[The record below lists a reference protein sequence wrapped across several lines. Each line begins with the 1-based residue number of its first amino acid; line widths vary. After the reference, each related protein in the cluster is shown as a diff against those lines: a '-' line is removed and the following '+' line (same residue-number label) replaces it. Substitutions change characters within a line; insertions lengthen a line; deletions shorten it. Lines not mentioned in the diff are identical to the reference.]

1 MGELTLSIES
11 DGGNTIISN
20 CFIDHYLADA
30 NDAQIKVY
38 LYLLRT
44 LGSKQATSISAIAD
58 KFNYTEKD
66 IFRALS
72 YWEQQGLL
80 SLDHDTSG
88 NMTGI
93 RLHTP
98 SIRTQINE
106 DNTPFTPFVTL
117 MPAMPHKS
125 VSKTDSVYTE
135 AVASVSATVSKS
147 PSTHIEETASKEDSG
162 SYKKPD
168 YSLDDI
174 KAFKESER
182 TSELLFIAEQYL
194 KKTLSANDIRS
205 ILFLSDTLHFS
216 NDLIDYLLQYCVQ
229 RDKKDFRYIEK
240 VAISWAEAGIT
251 TPHDASTYT
260 SRYDRTVYTIMN
272 ALGKSN
278 VPTTAEVDFMKRW
291 YNEWGFSMDIILE
304 ACERTVLA
312 TDKHRFEYADKILSS
327 WRKNNVRHKEDIEQN
342 DIQYKKSRTS
352 TAPKK
357 KSSANLFTQFEQR
370 DYDFDTVEKE
380 LLNKK

>member
-1 MGELTLSIES
+1 MGELTLYKES
-11 DGGNTIISN
+11 DEGNTIISN

-44 LGSKQATSISAIAD
+44 LGSKQVTSISAIAD
-58 KFNYTEKD
+58 KFNHTEKD
-66 IFRALS
+66 VRRALS

-80 SLDHDTSG
+80 SLDRDASG

-93 RLHTP
+93 RLRTP
-98 SIRTQINE
+98 RIRTQVTE
-106 DNTPFTPFVTL
+106 DTAPFAPFVTL
-117 MPAMPHKS
+117 MPAVPHMAAAT
-125 VSKTDSVYTE
+125 VE
-135 AVASVSATVSKS
+135 ASAQVAATVSRAS
-147 PSTHIEETASKEDSG
+147 SITMEEPAV
-162 SYKKPD
+162 SYVKPD
-168 YSLDDI
+168 YTLDDI
-174 KAFKESER
+174 KAFKESDR

-205 ILFLSDTLHFS
+205 ILFLTDTLHFS

-229 RDKKDFRYIEK
+229 RGKKDFRYIEK

-251 TPHDASTYT
+251 TPHDACTYA
-260 SRYDRTVYTIMN
+260 SRYDRNVYTIMN

-278 VPTTAEVDFMKRW
+278 TPTSAEVDFMKRW
-291 YNEWGFSMDIILE
+291 YDEWGFSMDIILE

-327 WRKNNVRHKEDIEQN
+327 WKKNDVHHKADIAQN
-342 DIQYKKSRTS
+342 DMMYKKSRT
-352 TAPKK
+352 TVTPKK
-357 KSSANLFTQFEQR
+357 KATANLFTQFEQR
-370 DYDFDTVEKE
+370 EYDFDSVEKE

>member
-1 MGELTLSIES
+1 MGELTLYKEN
-11 DGGNTIISN
+11 DEGNTIVSN

-44 LGSKQATSISAIAD
+44 LGSKQVTSISAIAD
-58 KFNYTEKD
+58 KFNHTEKD
-66 IFRALS
+66 VRRALS

-80 SLDHDTSG
+80 SLDRDASG

-93 RLHTP
+93 RLRTP
-98 SIRTQINE
+98 RIRTQVTE
-106 DNTPFTPFVTL
+106 DTAPFAPFVTL
-117 MPAMPHKS
+117 MPAMPHTTA
-125 VSKTDSVYTE
+125 VSTD
-135 AVASVSATVSKS
+135 ASVVEAAAPVAATVSKVS
-147 PSTHIEETASKEDSG
+147 SINNTEEPAV
-162 SYKKPD
+162 SYVKPD
-168 YSLDDI
+168 YTLDDI
-174 KAFKESER
+174 KAFKESDR

-205 ILFLSDTLHFS
+205 ILFLTDTLHFN

-229 RDKKDFRYIEK
+229 RGKKDFRYIEK
-240 VAISWAEAGIT
+240 VAISWAEEGIT
-251 TPHDASTYT
+251 TPHEACTYA
-260 SRYDRTVYTIMN
+260 SRYDRNVYTIMN

-278 VPTTAEVDFMKRW
+278 TPTSAEVDFMKRW
-291 YNEWGFSMDIILE
+291 YDEWGFSMDIILE

-327 WRKNNVRHKEDIEQN
+327 WKKNDVHHKADIAQN
-342 DIQYKKSRTS
+342 DMMYKKSRT
-352 TAPKK
+352 TATPKK
-357 KSSANLFTQFEQR
+357 KATANLFTQFEQR
-370 DYDFDTVEKE
+370 DYDFDSVEKE

>member
-1 MGELTLSIES
+1 MGELTLSIEN

-44 LGSKQATSISAIAD
+44 LGSRQATSISAIAD
-58 KFNYTEKD
+58 KFNHTEKD
-66 IFRALS
+66 VLRALS

-80 SLDHDTSG
+80 SLDRDASG

-98 SIRTQINE
+98 SVRTQTTE

-125 VSKTDSVYTE
+125 VPTTE
-135 AVASVSATVSKS
+135 TI
-147 PSTHIEETASKEDSG
+147 PKEDSG
-162 SYKKPD
+162 AYKKPD

-251 TPHDASTYT
+251 TPHEASTYT

-278 VPTTAEVDFMKRW
+278 LPTTAEVDFMKRW
-291 YNEWGFSMDIILE
+291 YNEWGFSMDLILE

-327 WRKNNVRHKEDIEQN
+327 WKKNNVRQKADIEQN
-342 DIQYKKSRTS
+342 DILYKKSRTS
-352 TAPKK
+352 TASKK

>member
-1 MGELTLSIES
+1 MGELTLYKEC
-11 DGGNTIISN
+11 DEGNTIISN
-20 CFIDHYLADA
+20 CFIDYYLADA

-44 LGSKQATSISAIAD
+44 LGSNQATSISAIAD
-58 KFNYTEKD
+58 KFNHTEKD
-66 IFRALS
+66 VRRALS

-80 SLDHDTSG
+80 CLDYDASG

-93 RLHTP
+93 RLRSP
-98 SIRTQINE
+98 RVRTQVTE
-106 DNTPFTPFVTL
+106 DTASFTPFVTL
-117 MPAMPHKS
+117 MPAMPHTTSMAAESTKGTS
-125 VSKTDSVYTE
+125 NT
-135 AVASVSATVSKS
+135 VSA
-147 PSTHIEETASKEDSG
+147 PSSIHMEETTPTKEVLP
-162 SYKKPD
+162 YEKPD
-168 YSLDDI
+168 YTLDDI
-174 KAFKESER
+174 KAFKESDR

-229 RDKKDFRYIEK
+229 RGKKDFRYIEK
-240 VAISWAEAGIT
+240 VAISWAEAGIS
-251 TPHDASTYT
+251 TPHEANTYA
-260 SRYDRTVYTIMN
+260 SRYDRNVYTIMN
-272 ALGKSN
+272 ALGKN
-278 VPTTAEVDFMKRW
+278 NTPTTTEVDFIKRW

-327 WRKNNVRHKEDIEQN
+327 WKKHDVHHKADIEQH
-342 DIQYKKSRTS
+342 DIQYKKTK
-352 TAPKK
+352 TAVAPKK
-357 KSSANLFTQFEQR
+357 KASANLFTQFEQR
-370 DYDFDTVEKE
+370 DYDFDSVEKE

>member
-1 MGELTLSIES
+1 MGELTLYIES

-44 LGSKQATSISAIAD
+44 LGSNQATSISAIAD
-58 KFNYTEKD
+58 KFNHTEKD
-66 IFRALS
+66 VCRALS

-80 SLDHDTSG
+80 SLDRDASG

-93 RLHTP
+93 RLRTP
-98 SIRTQINE
+98 HVPTQATE
-106 DNTPFTPFVTL
+106 DNTPFAPFVTL
-117 MPAMPHKS
+117 MPAMPHKA
-125 VSKTDSVYTE
+125 VCGTD
-135 AVASVSATVSKS
+135 AVAPISATVSKS
-147 PSTHIEETASKEDSG
+147 SSTHMEYTVAKEDSDP
-162 SYKKPD
+162 YKKPD
-168 YSLDDI
+168 YTLDDI
-174 KAFKESER
+174 KAFKSSER

-205 ILFLSDTLHFS
+205 ILFLTDTLHFS

-229 RDKKDFRYIEK
+229 RNKKDFRYIEK
-240 VAISWAEAGIT
+240 VAISWAEEGIT
-251 TPHDASTYT
+251 TPHEASTYV
-260 SRYDRTVYTIMN
+260 SRYDRNIYTIMN

-278 VPTTAEVDFMKRW
+278 SPTTAEVDFIKRW

-327 WRKNNVRHKEDIEQN
+327 WKKKDVRHKADIEQN
-342 DIQYKKSRTS
+342 DILYKKSRTS
-352 TAPKK
+352 AAPKK
-357 KSSANLFTQFEQR
+357 KTTTNLFTQFEQR

>member
-1 MGELTLSIES
+1 MGELTLYKES
-11 DGGNTIISN
+11 DEGNTIISN
-20 CFIDHYLADA
+20 CFIDYYLADA

-58 KFNYTEKD
+58 KFNHTEKD
-66 IFRALS
+66 VCRALS

-80 SLDHDTSG
+80 CLDHDTSG
-88 NMTGI
+88 NLTGI
-93 RLHTP
+93 RLRSP
-98 SIRTQINE
+98 RIPTQVTE
-106 DNTPFTPFVTL
+106 DTTSFAPFVTL
-117 MPAMPHKS
+117 MPAMPHTTMPAQDTAPVDIPTTEPK
-125 VSKTDSVYTE
+125 VSYT
-135 AVASVSATVSKS
+135 
-147 PSTHIEETASKEDSG
+147 
-162 SYKKPD
+162 KPD
-168 YSLDDI
+168 YTLDDI
-174 KAFKESER
+174 KAFKESDR

-205 ILFLSDTLHFS
+205 ILFLTDTLHFS

-229 RDKKDFRYIEK
+229 RGKKDFRYIEK

-251 TPHDASTYT
+251 TPHDASTYA
-260 SRYDRTVYTIMN
+260 SRYDRNVYTIMN
-272 ALGKSN
+272 ALGKNNS
-278 VPTTAEVDFMKRW
+278 PTTTEVDFIKRW

-327 WRKNNVRHKEDIEQN
+327 WKKNDVHHKADIEQH
-342 DIQYKKSRTS
+342 DIQYKKTRS
-352 TAPKK
+352 TTVPKK
-357 KSSANLFTQFEQR
+357 KASANLFTQFEQR
-370 DYDFDTVEKE
+370 DYDFDSVEKE